1 VCPFPLRSTIRSRAT
16 LARVCGCLALGCGGL
31 GALEPDESADPGNN
45 LGSTSFALCDGGDD
59 VRFAYGQGLDAR
71 QPILAF
77 GAAEGAAYIA
87 IDGRCRFWLYDMT
100 LQGLRS
106 GVLDPE
112 YANGPLAK
120 GLQLGLYTSLAKF
133 PHTACP
139 DSGGEWAWDT
149 TGSISR
155 SCAVAGED
163 GKSAEAFTRA
173 AELLTELAP
182 LSNPAWDHVH
192 LLPLR
197 DAERPA
203 AIPSTEWT
211 AALDLA
217 THSASWVDYTNG
229 AVATAGILVEDA
241 VTLGVLRELRI
252 ASSERMARADRREI
266 NESWYPGLFLLDPRA
281 GELQVLL
288 RDEPPPAVLQILRS
302 RGEEP

>member
-1 VCPFPLRSTIRSRAT
+1 MMGDPSV
-16 LARVCGCLALGCGGL
+16 
-31 GALEPDESADPGNN
+31 LEPDEVAEAGNDLRSA
-45 LGSTSFALCDGGDD
+45 SFALCDGGDD
-59 VRFAYGQGLDAR
+59 VRFAYGQGLGAR

-87 IDGRCRFWLYDMT
+87 IDGRCRFWLYDTT
-100 LQGLRS
+100 LQGLRG

-112 YANGPLAK
+112 YANGALAK
-120 GLQLGLYTSLAKF
+120 QLHLGLYTNFANIPQTVCL
-133 PHTACP
+133 

-155 SCAVAGED
+155 SCAVPDEG
-163 GKSAEAFTRA
+163 GSSAEAFTRA
-173 AELLTELAP
+173 AGLFTELAALARP
-182 LSNPAWDHVH
+182 VWDHVR

-197 DAERPA
+197 DAERPV
-203 AIPSTEWT
+203 AIPSTDWT

-217 THSASWVDYTNG
+217 THSVSWADYTNG
-229 AVATAGILVEDA
+229 AVSTEGILVEDA

-252 ASSERMARADRREI
+252 ASSERMARANQSEI

-288 RDEPPPAVLQILRS
+288 RDEPPPAVLQMLRW
-302 RGEEP
+302 RGGAP